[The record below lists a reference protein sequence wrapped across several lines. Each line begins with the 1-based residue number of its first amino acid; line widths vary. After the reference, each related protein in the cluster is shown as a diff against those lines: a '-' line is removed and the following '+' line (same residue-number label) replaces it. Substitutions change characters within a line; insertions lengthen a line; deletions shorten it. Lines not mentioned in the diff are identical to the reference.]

1 MRLQSREVAAVA
13 ADLRARAIGSVTR
26 IANDQLYRGSFL
38 LLMNTAALSVLGF
51 VFWTFAARTYPAA
64 AVGAFSGVTAGVS
77 LLAAVAALGLP
88 NTMIRQLSNTEN
100 QRELVMVAATAISAV
115 GGVLCL
121 LTVLLLG
128 PLLPAS
134 LHLQQR
140 GGMVLLVTALV
151 VFAALGSAVDAG
163 LVAARAAHA
172 VLIKN
177 VAGNTAK
184 IAALF
189 LLAALGSAGLLLA
202 YGTGMALALVLGGL
216 ALARRVAGGGIRL
229 KSFRVVQRHLS
240 MTASNYLATVMGI
253 LPTTVVPLEVLA
265 VRGPA
270 QTARFAIAFMLTGF
284 LNFIPATTAQV
295 LFAEVSRG
303 GMPLGKQLRKAL
315 RGVYSLLLPASL
327 LLMVAAPLIL
337 QAFGGAYAA
346 QAAGPLRVLALSA
359 LLTGGNYLVDTLLIA
374 RDRSAAYVFMN
385 GANAALV
392 LGCVGA
398 FLPAGLTAGAGGWA
412 LAQGLSLALGLIV
425 LATGHTGRHHVTV
438 SRTAAAASATPTAWE
453 LSADDQ
459 GVEPQL
465 HELLA
470 EWPTMPTTMI
480 AEQIGWDRPIQVL
493 LDQVT
498 DLRQVYL
505 GPGPPVT
512 RVRYAPGEVAQC
524 GFWFP
529 PTEVPSGF
537 GQVRSARRLPVLT
550 MITGY
555 SRWLTA
561 VLIPT
566 RRPADL
572 SAGWWQLFGEL
583 GAVPRVLV
591 WDEEDAI
598 GRRQDGTADLTP
610 ECERFL
616 ATLGARILI
625 TEPADPE
632 AKGLIER
639 AHAYL
644 ERSFLAGR
652 SFTSP
657 TDFNA
662 QLAQW
667 VMDANTRSRPLP
679 NRSPAE
685 RIDADRAAMLPLP
698 KTAPATGWRITT
710 RLSQANYI
718 RFDSNAY
725 SVQPAASGR
734 LVEIAADLERVRV
747 LCEGRVVADHS
758 RVWARLQTIRDP
770 MHGRPAQPNPGMATE
785 TWDATWRP

>member
-1 MRLQSREVAAVA
+1 MTVGLRSRLFGP
-13 ADLRARAIGSVTR
+13 LRR
-26 IANDQLYRGSFL
+26 IVSDQLYRGSLIL
-38 LLMNTAALSVLGF
+38 LTNTAALAVLGF
-51 VFWTFAARTYPAA
+51 VFWTLAARTYPAA
-64 AVGAFSGVTAGVS
+64 AVGSFSGVTAGVG
-77 LLAAVAALGLP
+77 LLGAVAALGLP

-100 QRELVMVAATAISAV
+100 QRELVMVAITAISAV
-115 GGVLCL
+115 GGVLSL

-163 LVAARAAHA
+163 LVATRATHA

-177 VAGNTAK
+177 VAGSLAK

-189 LLAALGSAGLLLA
+189 LFVTLGSSGLLSA
-202 YGTGMALALVLGGL
+202 YAIGTALALVIGGL
-216 ALARRVAGGGIRL
+216 ALGRRIEGGRIRRE
-229 KSFRVVQRHLS
+229 SFRVVQRHLS
-240 MTASNYLATVMGI
+240 ATASNYLATVMGI
-253 LPTTVVPLEVLA
+253 LPSTAVPLEVLA
-265 VRGPA
+265 IRGPA
-270 QTARFAIAFMLTGF
+270 QTARFTIAFMLAGF
-284 LNFIPATTAQV
+284 LNFIPSTTAQV
-295 LFAEVSRG
+295 LFAEVSRE
-303 GMPLGKQLRKAL
+303 GMPLGGQLRKAL
-315 RGVYSLLLPASL
+315 RGIYGLLLPASL
-327 LLMVAAPLIL
+327 LLMAAAPLIL
-337 QAFGGAYAA
+337 RAFGGAYAA
-346 QAAGPLRVLALSA
+346 AGTGSLRILALSA
-359 LLTGGNYLVDTLLIA
+359 LLTAGNYLVDAMLIA
-374 RDRSAAYVFMN
+374 RDRFAAYVFMN

-398 FLPAGLTAGAGGWA
+398 LMTRGITAGAGGWA
-412 LAQGLSLALGLIV
+412 LAQGLSLALGLVV
-425 LATGHTGRHHVTV
+425 LASRHTGRHHVTV
-438 SRTAAAASATPTAWE
+438 SRVPVAPSLRPTAPG
-453 LSADDQ
+453 LAADADLA
-459 GVEPQL
+459 VEPQL

-470 EWPTMPTTMI
+470 AWPTMPTAVI
-480 AEQIGWDRPIQVL
+480 AEQIGWDRPIQIL

-498 DLRQVYL
+498 YLRQVYL
-505 GPGPPVT
+505 APGRPVT

-529 PTEVPSGF
+529 PAEVPAGF
-537 GQVRSARRLPVLT
+537 GQVRSARQLPVLT

-561 VLIPT
+561 LLIPT

-572 SAGWWQLFGEL
+572 FAGWWQLFQEL

-598 GRRQDGTADLTP
+598 GRRHGGTAELTP

-616 ATLGARILI
+616 TTLGARIVL
-625 TEPADPE
+625 TEPADAE
-632 AKGLIER
+632 AKELIER

-657 TDFNA
+657 ADFNA
-662 QLAQW
+662 QLARW
-667 VMDANTRSRPLP
+667 VMDANTRPRPLP
-679 NRSPAE
+679 NRSPGE
-685 RIDADRAAMLPLP
+685 RIAADRAAMLPLP
-698 KTAPATGWRITT
+698 ETPPATGWRAST
-710 RLSQANYI
+710 RLSQASYV

-725 SVQPAASGR
+725 SVHPAASGR
-734 LVEIAADLERVRV
+734 LVEIDADLARVRV

-758 RVWARLQTIRDP
+758 RVWARLQTVRDP
-770 MHGRPAQPNPGMATE
+770 AHGTAGSG
-785 TWDATWRP
+785 DAGTRA